1 MSARA
6 SYALLR
12 ERKRCASYVR
22 RRAKIKEVLRECM
35 SFDIGLDQSFVIYSS
50 LFAIMWVLEKKTK
63 TEKYS
68 NRKET
73 HTDTYMDNRIRRK
86 SGGKQS

>member
-1 MSARA
+1 MTARA
-6 SYALLR
+6 SYAQLR

-22 RRAKIKEVLRECM
+22 CRAKIKEVLRECM
-35 SFDIGLDQSFVIYSS
+35 SFDTGSVVCNIYI
-50 LFAIMWVLEKKTK
+50 FIFIHHNVVEKKTK

-68 NRKET
+68 NRKEA
-73 HTDTYMDNRIRRK
+73 HTDTYMDYRIRRK